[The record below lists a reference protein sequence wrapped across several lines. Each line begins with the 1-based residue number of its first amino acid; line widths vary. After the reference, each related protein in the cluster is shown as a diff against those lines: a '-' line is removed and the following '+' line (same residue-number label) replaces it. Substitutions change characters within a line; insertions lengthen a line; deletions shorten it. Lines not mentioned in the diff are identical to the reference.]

1 MANVIIKKWEF
12 VFKKEWKNTMHDT
25 VSSFADFVYF
35 GGDEESINFT
45 NPVRLGGLV
54 YGREGFPDGS
64 DICTS
69 NIVKIERVPVSN
81 NFAELIEHG
90 NDGKRFVAT
99 TESGTCYELVEL
111 GPDGMSPY
119 QFLMMGTV
127 MHGNVI

>member
-12 VFKKEWKNTMHDT
+12 VFKKEWKDTMHNT

-35 GGDEESINFT
+35 EGYKESIDLT

-64 DICTS
+64 DVCTS
-69 NIVKIERVPVSN
+69 NIVKIERIPISN
-81 NFAELIEHG
+81 NLTELIQNG
-90 NDGKRFVAT
+90 NDGNRFVAT
-99 TESGTCYELVEL
+99 TESGTRYEFVEL
-111 GPDGMSPY
+111 GPDGMSPN

-127 MHGNVI
+127 IHGSVI